1 MRASGASGL
10 LLAVLLSGCSS
21 ETDGLER
28 ATLEVTAFD
37 RVTARSGVVTCEE
50 LPLLQGSRTHG
61 RHIVDD
67 ALIIVVSAEPGEV
80 TLRFENDQGTSLDK
94 PVTVSR
100 GRLLQ
105 GYEKLVVLPPFSGG
119 SFELNLQSGC
129 EP

>member
-1 MRASGASGL
+1 LAL
-10 LLAVLLSGCSS
+10 LGGCSS

-37 RVTARSGVVTCEE
+37 SVTARSGVVTCEE
-50 LPLLQGSRTHG
+50 LPLLQGSRRYT

-67 ALIIVVSAEPGEV
+67 ALVIAVTAEPGLV
-80 TLRFENDQGTSLDK
+80 TLHFENDDGAPLEK
-94 PVTVSR
+94 PVSVSR

-129 EP
+129 TP

>member
-1 MRASGASGL
+1 LL
-10 LLAVLLSGCSS
+10 LLALLGGCSS

-37 RVTARSGVVTCEE
+37 SVTARSGVVTCEE
-50 LPLLQGSRTHG
+50 LPLLQGSRRYT

-67 ALIIVVSAEPGEV
+67 ALVIAVTAEPGLV
-80 TLRFENDQGTSLDK
+80 TLHFENDDGAPLEK
-94 PVTVSR
+94 PVSVSR

-129 EP
+129 TP